1 MRGGGRPWLTG
12 TADSYDYDFY
22 ADLTG
27 LEVNETLNAIERPI
41 IKPVEPVK
49 LVKVVNCGY
58 CNQIEEIKGDRVNV
72 YCKAY
77 NRVFPKSNTECP
89 ADQPVEVVKPRMPE
103 RPAPVV
109 VREEVR
115 EEKPIIQ
122 VSEEELERRLDAIDQ
137 KRLAAEAEEDEC
149 AAEKKEYARLLQN
162 HYKPAGFIDE
172 ITKPKRDQDGNFLR
186 DDNGELIYDDR
197 VDRKSLWDSS
207 LTVRENTKNLKNQW
221 RSGAMA

>member
-1 MRGGGRPWLTG
+1 
-12 TADSYDYDFY
+12 
-22 ADLTG
+22 
-27 LEVNETLNAIERPI
+27 
-41 IKPVEPVK
+41 
-49 LVKVVNCGY
+49 
-58 CNQIEEIKGDRVNV
+58 
-72 YCKAY
+72 
-77 NRVFPKSNTECP
+77 
-89 ADQPVEVVKPRMPE
+89 MPE
-103 RPAPVV
+103 RPVPVV

-115 EEKPIIQ
+115 EKKPIIQ

-221 RSGAMA
+221 RSGAMS